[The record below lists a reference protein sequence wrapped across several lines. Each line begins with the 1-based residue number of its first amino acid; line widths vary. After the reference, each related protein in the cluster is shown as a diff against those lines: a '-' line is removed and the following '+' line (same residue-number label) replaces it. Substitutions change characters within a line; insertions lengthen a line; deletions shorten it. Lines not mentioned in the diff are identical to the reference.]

1 MTIIEKFR
9 VVAACASL
17 AVCGLASPAAA
28 VSQLDLIGGVLSY
41 RSLNGV
47 ASQLK
52 IAAANA
58 AYTVDD
64 PAETSILLGP
74 EAVTAGCTAFD
85 NNTVTCPDATITSL
99 QVFPNDLAD
108 FVDLSKSGVPA
119 LVDGQF
125 SDDTIIG
132 TPFADTFVWNP
143 GGNNDTIDGGGG
155 DDQLLFNGSNANETI
170 TIRPLGDGF
179 EMFRDIAS
187 IHMVVN
193 GVESLVLTTLGG
205 TDVVHTAPLVTT
217 AQSLI
222 DGDDGVTTD
231 RLDIDA
237 GGLCVTR
244 TGDTFDIDA
253 RQPISIARFTD
264 VLVLNSFCLA
274 DPCATA
280 APTGGCTVNGVKN
293 QLCQGGDADDVIVGT
308 KNADVIK
315 AGRGNDRVR
324 ALDGDDVVCGEEGDD
339 VISGGAGNDRLFG
352 GDGNDAIK
360 GDAGNDLV
368 YGNIGNDTL
377 YGDDGADTIRG
388 GQDNDLIFG
397 GAGDDWIFG
406 DRGDDTITGGA
417 GADRFYIFAGAGVD
431 RVTDFNAAEGD
442 RVIIDGNLP
451 YSISFVNGDAY
462 ISVGASDMMIL
473 SGVSSPTALGN
484 WLA

>member
-99 QVFPNDLAD
+99 QVFTNDLAD
-108 FVDLSKSGVPA
+108 FIDLSKSGVPA
-119 LVDGQF
+119 LVDGQI
-125 SDDTIIG
+125 SEDTIIG

-143 GGNNDTIDGGGG
+143 GGSNDTIDGGGG

-170 TIRPLGDGF
+170 SIRPLGDGF
-179 EMFRDIAS
+179 EMFRDIAN

-193 GVESLVLTTLGG
+193 GVENLVLTTLGG
-205 TDVVHTAPLVTT
+205 TDVVHTAPLVAT
-217 AQSLI
+217 AQSLV

-244 TGDTFDIDA
+244 TGDTFEIDA
-253 RQPISIARFTD
+253 RQPISISRFTD
-264 VLVLNSFCLA
+264 VLVLSSFCLA

-308 KNADVIK
+308 KDADVIK

-324 ALDGDDVVCGEEGDD
+324 ALDGDDSVCGEEGDD
-339 VISGGAGNDRLFG
+339 VISGGSGNDRLFG

-368 YGNIGNDTL
+368 AGQRDDDSLSGGG
-377 YGDDGADTIRG
+377 GDDEVDGGSGDDRVRGLGGADVLR
-388 GQDNDLIFG
+388 G
-397 GAGDDWIFG
+397 GAGI
-406 DRGDDTITGGA
+406 DR
-417 GADRFYIFAGAGVD
+417 
-431 RVTDFNAAEGD
+431 
-442 RVIIDGNLP
+442 IDGGPGFDFCTDVEVLP
-451 YSISFVNGDAY
+451 PFPRCEA
-462 ISVGASDMMIL
+462 
-473 SGVSSPTALGN
+473 P
-484 WLA
+484 

>member
-1 MTIIEKFR
+1 MKTSIDKIR
-9 VVAACASL
+9 VVAACAAL
-17 AVCGLASPAAA
+17 AVGGLASQAAA
-28 VSQLDLIGGVLSY
+28 ISQVDLIGGVLTY

-47 ASQLK
+47 ANQVT

-58 AYTVDD
+58 AYTIDD

-368 YGNIGNDTL
+368 AGQRDDDSLSGGG
-377 YGDDGADTIRG
+377 GDDEVDGGSGDDRVRGLGGADVLRG
-388 GQDNDLIFG
+388 
-397 GAGDDWIFG
+397 
-406 DRGDDTITGGA
+406 
-417 GADRFYIFAGAGVD
+417 GAGVD
-431 RVTDFNAAEGD
+431 R
-442 RVIIDGNLP
+442 IDGGPGFDFCTDVEVLP
-451 YSISFVNGDAY
+451 PFPRCEA
-462 ISVGASDMMIL
+462 
-473 SGVSSPTALGN
+473 P
-484 WLA
+484 